1 MENSN
6 EVSNENVINLVDIFF
21 ILRKNAAKMVIAA
34 LVFALI
40 MFGYTKTLS
49 PVYQSN
55 AKMVLK
61 VITSDT
67 LTTYSDVQIAVGL
80 VNDCVEIIRSRQVMQ
95 EVIDRLG
102 LDCTPDALLS
112 GISLSVPADTRVIK
126 LSVNNTDPELAK
138 KIAEQICD
146 LSESMVASNVGVDS
160 INTFEKPST
169 PLYPVAP
176 NAAKNTIL
184 GAFIGAF
191 AVAAYEILKKVIN
204 NKIYTPEDIEHMLGL
219 SVFAAVPYIYEE
231 GTAKKKAKAK
241 AHEAVSAKGE
251 NK

>member
-112 GISLSVPADTRVIK
+112 GISLSV
-126 LSVNNTDPELAK
+126 NNTDPELAK

-176 NAAKNTIL
+176 NAAKNTVL

-219 SVFAAVPYIYEE
+219 SVFAAVPYIDEE
-231 GTAKKKAKAK
+231 GTAKKKAKAE
-241 AHEAVSAKGE
+241 AREAVSAKGE